1 MTSAMER
8 SRGAGAR
15 TALLGSCALLVS
27 AVMLVSIATTGTPV
41 SDSGTFISKGNAK
54 FTFIREQNFGP
65 LSSSPVLFAFS
76 PAQPTSLYLSLI
88 SSSVELP
95 FSLSKRDHG
104 DFPVKN
110 RLPPASS
117 SSQRSESP
125 RRRTHPAS
133 GVKDPSRPGHH
144 DNTSS
149 IAPTPSLGADG
160 GSGNLGD
167 GAHGIHLLLRPPDL
181 LTPSQMPP
189 LRGHSPPTPAPPTL
203 VAPEDLYPAQ
213 SAEVDWGSG
222 DYLETLTFMGS
233 EGEEFSM
240 VTTLPTHGYDP
251 YDDDDF
257 SAGVSYNTAFPSRP
271 VPTLSSRV
279 LLPSVTVGY
288 GTSLR
293 TTHPTDPRLPHAPD
307 STQDGNEDLDFDWAE
322 LYPIEPT
329 EMLLPD
335 MNSMEYY
342 NTLQAKEN
350 ASAARNRTQ
359 PAPPHIKPTATH
371 TQPAGP
377 THPPS
382 LGTSPGEVPDQV
394 DGHHPIAIVT
404 PTPQQKPALPPDS
417 SADHRQPAGAPS
429 LPGKAP
435 PRPSLPG
442 PKAGSAQ
449 PSQPSAL
456 TPPVISQGPVI
467 QAVTLKP
474 PSPPKL
480 RTTTKPATTTTSTTT
495 TSTTTTTTTTLSS
508 KPLIPPTPRIPLSI
522 APRQY
527 VCNITKP
534 DMYLVRVG
542 MPSGASV
549 PFAKAHIKEILRRE
563 FNRSVELQVLKAPP
577 NFVFRAVSGPLVY
590 TAVSII
596 NALRQSA
603 HSTSST
609 TILAV
614 TPIYA
619 VPDYT
624 YQVHSVLQFVPSH
637 VDVRVCS
644 FSERVERGLLM
655 AYAEVRKRSQ
665 ENGNFTV
672 HIVNITVS
680 MTKGQRQQKTPVEIT
695 FAIRDSHGYIKG
707 SDISSHLRQLNVVEF
722 SFYLGFPTLQIAEP
736 FHYPELN
743 ISHLLRSSWVK
754 TVLLGVLDQ
763 RVNERTFQAKME
775 RRLAVL
781 VGEGL
786 GLSGGRRW
794 RRATTVGNNS
804 VQIVRASRLDGADNP
819 LELVYFVE
827 AGSGERLSAQTTAA
841 MLNRLNLQRA
851 AIVLGYRV
859 HGLLATPVEKLALPP
874 SETQPSNVW
883 LIVGVVVP
891 VVVVILIIIILYWKL
906 CRSEKLEFQPDAMS
920 TIQQRQKL
928 QAPSVKGFD
937 FAKLHLGQHSKDDI
951 MVIQEPAP
959 LPQPVKEATP
969 SEGGELNTPKSKSSS
984 TKASRARRRGRL
996 SPSDGD
1002 SLGSEASS
1010 GRESAEE
1017 STRPA
1022 VTPSDSKPHHRKSKH
1037 GATSGSGV
1045 DEQLS
1050 SSSIFEHVDRL
1061 SRGSSDGTRRV
1072 SNKIQLIAMQPMP
1085 SPPPHSHNQALS
1097 PALTERVPDGAKV
1110 NSEIQV
1116 ALRHKS
1122 EIEHH
1127 RNKIRLRAKRKGH
1140 YDFPSMEDIMAAF
1153 GDSSEQQRVYQQA
1166 QEQIHKIL
1174 HPDAQTPSPSREP
1187 HRSSRG
1193 RRSPRHRQRQNMSG
1207 NSSLTDKD
1215 RLITDGDATYRKYPG
1230 VNNVAYVS
1238 DADQLPDAGSPSPTD
1253 EVFIDPGSPPPGP
1266 APVPPSYV
1274 PPQPTIEEARQQM
1287 HSLLD
1292 DAFALVSPSSQGSS
1306 APLTLTGVTAITGVG
1321 GVSPVAPSSPPPRPL
1336 RQWGS
1341 SSYPVAPAH
1350 SPFSARYAE
1359 LGMSPTSVQGLLQ
1372 RQALGS
1378 GYLASGELQSD
1389 PGYSNRGQYGDDL
1402 PSSSRPRPV
1411 GGSTGAQLHQLTQ
1424 VGLSSRIGV
1433 YPGVGRSV
1441 SGPSGSSWAQYRSD
1455 EEVSRP
1461 GANRETQI
1469 LSFPEYSSSPVF
1481 QMPRTSLR
1489 DPPTPQAHLDPPT
1502 PGYAAPEESSPS
1514 PQSSASLIKA
1524 IREELQRLSQKQAAV
1539 ASYHS

>member
-15 TALLGSCALLVS
+15 TALLGSCAVLIS
-27 AVMLVSIATTGTPV
+27 TVMLVSVATTGTPV
-41 SDSGTFISKGNAK
+41 S
-54 FTFIREQNFGP
+54 
-65 LSSSPVLFAFS
+65 
-76 PAQPTSLYLSLI
+76 
-88 SSSVELP
+88 VELP
-95 FSLSKRDHG
+95 SNLSKRDLG
-104 DFPVKN
+104 NFPVKT
-110 RLPPASS
+110 RLPPASSS

-125 RRRTHPAS
+125 RRRAHPAS
-133 GVKDPSRPGHH
+133 AAKHPARPTHH

-189 LRGHSPPTPAPPTL
+189 LHGHSPPTPAPPTL
-203 VAPEDLYPAQ
+203 IAPEDLYPAH
-213 SAEVDWGSG
+213 SVEVDWGSG

-279 LLPSVTVGY
+279 LLPSVTVRL
-288 GTSLR
+288 GTNLR
-293 TTHPTDPRLPHAPD
+293 TAHPTDPRLPHVPD
-307 STQDGNEDLDFDWAE
+307 STQDGNDDLDFDWAE

-350 ASAARNRTQ
+350 ASAARNHTH
-359 PAPPHIKPTATH
+359 PTHPHIKPTATH
-371 TQPAGP
+371 KHPARP

-382 LGTSPGEVPDQV
+382 TSMGAIPVEAPDQV
-394 DGHHPIAIVT
+394 DSHHPIAIVT
-404 PTPQQKPALPPDS
+404 PTPQHKPASPPHSFPDNQ
-417 SADHRQPAGAPS
+417 QPAGAPS
-429 LPGKAP
+429 LPGKTP
-435 PRPSLPG
+435 PHPSLPS

-449 PSQPSAL
+449 PTQPSAQ
-456 TPPVISQGPVI
+456 TPPVISQGPAI

-474 PSPPKL
+474 PSPPKV
-480 RTTTKPATTTTSTTT
+480 RTTTKPTTT
-495 TSTTTTTTTTLSS
+495 TTTTTTTTLST
-508 KPLIPPTPRIPLSI
+508 KPLIPPTPRVPLSI

-549 PFAKAHIKEILRRE
+549 PFAKAHVKEILRRE

-577 NFVFRAVSGPLVY
+577 NFVFRTVSGPLVY

-603 HSTSST
+603 RSTSSS

-614 TPIYA
+614 SPIYA
-619 VPDYT
+619 VPDYK

-644 FSERVERGLLM
+644 FSERVEKGLLM

-695 FAIRDSHGYIKG
+695 FAIRDSHGYLKG

-786 GLSGGRRW
+786 GLGSGRRW
-794 RRATTVGNNS
+794 RRATAVGNNS

-827 AGSGERLSAQTTAA
+827 AGSGERLLAQTTAA

-951 MVIQEPAP
+951 MVIQESAP

-1037 GATSGSGV
+1037 AKNKLGATSGSGV

-1140 YDFPSMEDIMAAF
+1140 YEFPSMEDIMAAF
-1153 GDSSEQQRVYQQA
+1153 GDTSEQQRVYQQA

-1174 HPDAQTPSPSREP
+1174 HSDAQTPSPSREP

-1193 RRSPRHRQRQNMSG
+1193 RRSPRHRQRQNTSG
-1207 NSSLTDKD
+1207 NGSLTDKD

-1253 EVFIDPGSPPPGP
+1253 EVFVDPGSPPPGP
-1266 APVPPSYV
+1266 APAPPSYV

-1321 GVSPVAPSSPPPRPL
+1321 GVSPVAPSSPPPRPV

-1378 GYLASGELQSD
+1378 GYLVSGELQSD
-1389 PGYSNRGQYGDDL
+1389 PGYSSRGQYGDDL

-1424 VGLSSRIGV
+1424 VGLSSRIGM

-1461 GANRETQI
+1461 GANRETI

-1489 DPPTPQAHLDPPT
+1489 DPLTPQAHLDPPT

>member
-8 SRGAGAR
+8 SGGAGAG
-15 TALLGSCALLVS
+15 TALLGCCALLVS
-27 AVMLVSIATTGTPV
+27 TVMLVSIATTGTPV
-41 SDSGTFISKGNAK
+41 SA
-54 FTFIREQNFGP
+54 
-65 LSSSPVLFAFS
+65 
-76 PAQPTSLYLSLI
+76 
-88 SSSVELP
+88 ELP
-95 FSLSKRDHG
+95 SNLSKRDLG
-104 DFPVKN
+104 DFPAKA

-117 SSQRSESP
+117 SSSQRSENP
-125 RRRTHPAS
+125 RRRAHPAS
-133 GVKDPSRPGHH
+133 GARHSVRPGRH
-144 DNTSS
+144 DNASS
-149 IAPTPSLGADG
+149 IAPTPSLSADG

-167 GAHGIHLLLRPPDL
+167 SAHGIHLLLRPPDL

-189 LRGHSPPTPAPPTL
+189 IHGHGPPTPAPPTL
-203 VAPEDLYPAQ
+203 VAPEDLYPAH

-240 VTTLPTHGYDP
+240 VTTLPSHGYDP

-257 SAGVSYNTAFPSRP
+257 STGVSYNTAFPSRP
-271 VPTLSSRV
+271 VPSLSSRV
-279 LLPSVTVGY
+279 LLPSVTVGF

-293 TTHPTDPRLPHAPD
+293 TAHPTDPRLPQAPD
-307 STQDGNEDLDFDWAE
+307 STQDSNTNEDVDFDWAE

-350 ASAARNRTQ
+350 ASTAGNRTH
-359 PAPPHIKPTATH
+359 PPTHPHIKPTATH
-371 TQPAGP
+371 PHPAGP
-377 THPPS
+377 THPP
-382 LGTSPGEVPDQV
+382 TPPGARDQL
-394 DGHHPIAIVT
+394 DRHHSISAVT
-404 PTPQQKPALPPDS
+404 PTPPQKPASPPDS
-417 SADHRQPAGAPS
+417 ATDHQQTPKAPS
-429 LPGKAP
+429 FPGKPP
-435 PRPSLPG
+435 PRPSLPTS
-442 PKAGSAQ
+442 KADSAQ
-449 PSQPSAL
+449 PKQPTVQ
-456 TPPVISQGPVI
+456 TPPVIISHAPPI

-474 PSPPKL
+474 PPPPKL
-480 RTTTKPATTTTSTTT
+480 RTTTKPTTT
-495 TSTTTTTTTTLSS
+495 TSTTTTTTTLAT
-508 KPLIPPTPRIPLSI
+508 KPLLPPTPRIPLSI

-534 DMYLVRVG
+534 DMYLVRAG

-549 PFAKAHIKEILRRE
+549 PFAKAHVKEILRRE

-590 TAVSII
+590 TAVSVI

-603 HSTSST
+603 RSTSST
-609 TILAV
+609 TILSV
-614 TPIYA
+614 TPIFA
-619 VPDYT
+619 VPDYK

-655 AYAEVRKRSQ
+655 AYGEVRRRSQ

-672 HIVNITVS
+672 HIVNITIS

-695 FAIRDSHGYIKG
+695 FAIRDSSGFLKG
-707 SDISSHLRQLNVVEF
+707 SDVSAHLRQLNVVEF
-722 SFYLGFPTLQIAEP
+722 SFYLGFPAIQIAEP

-743 ISHLLRSSWVK
+743 ISHMMRSSWVK

-786 GLSGGRRW
+786 GLSSARRW
-794 RRATTVGNNS
+794 RRATSVGNNS
-804 VQIVRASRLDGADNP
+804 VQIVRGSRMDGADNP

-827 AGSGERLSAQTTAA
+827 GVTGERLPAQTTAS
-841 MLNRLNLQRA
+841 MLNRLSLQRA

-859 HGLLATPVEKLALPP
+859 HGQLATPVEKLALPP

-883 LIVGVVVP
+883 LIIGVVVP

-951 MVIQEPAP
+951 MVIQEPAA

-984 TKASRARRRGRL
+984 TKASRAARRRGRL

-1037 GATSGSGV
+1037 AKNKLGAASGSGV

-1097 PALTERVPDGAKV
+1097 PALTERVPDGSKV

-1153 GDSSEQQRVYQQA
+1153 GDTPEQQRVYQQA

-1174 HPDAQTPSPSREP
+1174 HPDAQTPSPSGEL

-1193 RRSPRHRQRQNMSG
+1193 RRSPRQRQRHHLSCND
-1207 NSSLTDKD
+1207 SLNDKD

-1238 DADQLPDAGSPSPTD
+1238 DADQLPDASTPSPTD
-1253 EVFIDPGSPPPGP
+1253 EVFVDPGSPPSGP
-1266 APVPPSYV
+1266 APAPPSYV
-1274 PPQPTIEEARQQM
+1274 PPQPSIEEARQQM

-1321 GVSPVAPSSPPPRPL
+1321 GVSPVVPSSPPPRPV

-1341 SSYPVAPAH
+1341 SSYPAAPAH

-1378 GYLASGELQSD
+1378 GYLVSGELQSD
-1389 PGYSNRGQYGDDL
+1389 PGYTNSGQYVDEL

-1424 VGLSSRIGV
+1424 VGLSSRIAV

-1461 GANRETQI
+1461 GASRETI

-1489 DPPTPQAHLDPPT
+1489 DPLTPQAHLDPPT
-1502 PGYAAPEESSPS
+1502 PGYSGPEESSPS

-1539 ASYHS
+1539 VSYHS

>member
-27 AVMLVSIATTGTPV
+27 TVMLVSVAMTGTPV
-41 SDSGTFISKGNAK
+41 S
-54 FTFIREQNFGP
+54 
-65 LSSSPVLFAFS
+65 
-76 PAQPTSLYLSLI
+76 
-88 SSSVELP
+88 ELP
-95 FSLSKRDHG
+95 SNLSKRDLG
-104 DFPVKN
+104 DFLAKA
-110 RLPPASS
+110 RLPPASSS

-125 RRRTHPAS
+125 RRRAHPTS
-133 GVKDPSRPGHH
+133 GAKHPVRPGRH

-149 IAPTPSLGADG
+149 IAPTPSLGTEG

-189 LRGHSPPTPAPPTL
+189 LHGHSPPTPAPPTL
-203 VAPEDLYPAQ
+203 VAPEDLYPAH

-240 VTTLPTHGYDP
+240 VTTLPNHGYDP

-257 SAGVSYNTAFPSRP
+257 STGVSYNTAFPSRP
-271 VPTLSSRV
+271 VPSLSSRV
-279 LLPSVTVGY
+279 LLPSVTVGF
-288 GTSLR
+288 GTNLR
-293 TTHPTDPRLPHAPD
+293 TAHPTDPRLPQAPD
-307 STQDGNEDLDFDWAE
+307 STQDTNEDLDFDWAE

-350 ASAARNRTQ
+350 ASAAGNRTH
-359 PAPPHIKPTATH
+359 PTHPNIKPTATH
-371 TQPAGP
+371 PHPAGP

-382 LGTSPGEVPDQV
+382 PSLGASPGGARDQV
-394 DGHHPIAIVT
+394 DSHHSISGVT
-404 PTPQQKPALPPDS
+404 PTPPQKPASHPDS
-417 SADHRQPAGAPS
+417 STDHQQTARAPS
-429 LPGKAP
+429 FPGKAP

-442 PKAGSAQ
+442 PKPSSAQ
-449 PSQPSAL
+449 PTQPSAQ
-456 TPPVISQGPVI
+456 TPPVISHGPPI

-474 PSPPKL
+474 PTPPKL
-480 RTTTKPATTTTSTTT
+480 RTTAKPTTTTASTSTTT
-495 TSTTTTTTTTLSS
+495 TLST
-508 KPLIPPTPRIPLSI
+508 KPLLPPTPRIPLSI

-534 DMYLVRVG
+534 DMYLVRVV
-542 MPSGASV
+542 MPSAASV
-549 PFAKAHIKEILRRE
+549 PFAKAHVKEILRRE

-577 NFVFRAVSGPLVY
+577 NFVFRTVSGPLVY
-590 TAVSII
+590 TAVSVI

-603 HSTSST
+603 RSTSSS
-609 TILAV
+609 TILTV
-614 TPIYA
+614 TPIFA
-619 VPDYT
+619 VPDYK

-655 AYAEVRKRSQ
+655 AYAEVRRRSQ
-665 ENGNFTV
+665 ESGNFTV
-672 HIVNITVS
+672 HIVNITIS
-680 MTKGQRQQKTPVEIT
+680 ITKGQRQQKTPVEIT
-695 FAIRDSHGYIKG
+695 FAIRDSHGFLKG
-707 SDISSHLRQLNVVEF
+707 SDVSTHLRQLNVVEF
-722 SFYLGFPTLQIAEP
+722 SFYLGFPALQIAEP

-743 ISHLLRSSWVK
+743 ISHIMRSSWVK

-786 GLSGGRRW
+786 GLGSARRW

-804 VQIVRASRLDGADNP
+804 VQIVRASRMDGADNP

-827 AGSGERLSAQTTAA
+827 GVSGERLPAQTTAA

-984 TKASRARRRGRL
+984 TKASRAARRRGRL

-1037 GATSGSGV
+1037 AKNKLGAASGSGV

-1153 GDSSEQQRVYQQA
+1153 GDTSEQQRVYQQA

-1174 HPDAQTPSPSREP
+1174 HPDAQTPSPSGEL

-1193 RRSPRHRQRQNMSG
+1193 RRSPRQRQRQHLSCND
-1207 NSSLTDKD
+1207 SLTDKD

-1238 DADQLPDAGSPSPTD
+1238 DADQLPDASSPSPTD
-1253 EVFIDPGSPPPGP
+1253 EVFVDPGSPPPGP
-1266 APVPPSYV
+1266 APGPPSYV

-1321 GVSPVAPSSPPPRPL
+1321 GVSPVAPSSPPPRPV

-1341 SSYPVAPAH
+1341 SSYPAAPAH

-1378 GYLASGELQSD
+1378 GYQVSGELQSD
-1389 PGYSNRGQYGDDL
+1389 PGYSNRGHYGDEL

-1424 VGLSSRIGV
+1424 VGLSSRIAV

-1455 EEVSRP
+1455 EEVLRP
-1461 GANRETQI
+1461 GASRETI

-1489 DPPTPQAHLDPPT
+1489 DPLTPQAHLDPPT